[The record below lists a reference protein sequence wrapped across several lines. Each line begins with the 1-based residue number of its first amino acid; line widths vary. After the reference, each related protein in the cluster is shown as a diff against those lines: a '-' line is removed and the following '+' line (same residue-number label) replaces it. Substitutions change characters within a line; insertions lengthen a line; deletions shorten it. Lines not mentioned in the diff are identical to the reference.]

1 MRRSARQSLR
11 FFSQGGML
19 DQRSRPITFRRDS
32 NAVLCRSFCSSV
44 DPTAEGIKVVAPE
57 KTTPLRPLFPW
68 RHETTMLPRLTPDTP
83 ENAYNLTLSPGGL
96 AFLHALFLQN
106 SKSGFVSKF
115 VTSFT
120 SNHWKDELADNAG
133 WAFTQAVGAMIQNT
147 YNVSDTVRTL
157 ENDDSLKIDFQFPR
171 DDETVAHNT
180 DDKSEETEESSNVS
194 SQGLDGMFHH
204 KLRKLYESAHQSGK
218 DQLRI
223 RLEMNP
229 TGRCILYNLF
239 CFPFLTRKMV
249 EGDSVLRSLLG
260 GLVVDGVFRAD
271 YPVVNSIYQHILPSD
286 DQVPEYVTT
295 TVEMQVLI
303 ECDEVFQVI
312 DTKTGAVLQGTPDGL
327 VQRVVHLA
335 RFEVDVKTFGFWW
348 LSKNEIGNW
357 QLTDID
363 DLLGHATWYQ
373 GKIH

>member
-1 MRRSARQSLR
+1 
-11 FFSQGGML
+11 
-19 DQRSRPITFRRDS
+19 
-32 NAVLCRSFCSSV
+32 
-44 DPTAEGIKVVAPE
+44 
-57 KTTPLRPLFPW
+57 
-68 RHETTMLPRLTPDTP
+68 MLPRLTPDTP
-83 ENAYNLTLSPGGL
+83 ENAFNLTLSPGGL

-106 SKSGFVSKF
+106 SKSGFLSKF

-120 SNHWKDELADNAG
+120 STHWKDELANNAG

-147 YNVSDTVRTL
+147 YNVSNTVSTL
-157 ENDDSLKIDFQFPR
+157 ENDDDSSLKIDFQFPR
-171 DDETVAHNT
+171 DNGTA
-180 DDKSEETEESSNVS
+180 DDDPDKIAEKEELLKVS
-194 SQGLDGMFHH
+194 SQSDGMFHS

-249 EGDSVLRSLLG
+249 EGDSVLRSLLQ

-286 DQVPEYVTT
+286 DQVPDYVTT

-312 DTKTGAVLQGTPDGL
+312 DSKTGAVLQGTPDGS

-335 RFEVDVKTFGFWW
+335 RFEVDVKTYGFCW

-373 GKIH
+373 GKI